1 MLSLARVVYFTTN
14 GASVRTFDRC
24 CFGVIAKCWP
34 KSPVVDNFER
44 LIRYF
49 VSPSKAF
56 SQLSGMVKQGPRPL
70 VICGPSGS
78 GKSTLL
84 KKLFKEFPE
93 TFGFSVSHTTR
104 KPRPG
109 EEDGVHYHF
118 VSVEEMQ
125 AAIENGEFIETAVFS
140 GNMYGTSKQ
149 AVENVQQQGK
159 VCVLDIEI
167 EGVKQV
173 RNSDRLNPLLV
184 FVNPPSI
191 AELERRLRGRQTET
205 EESLQKRLNT
215 ARVEIEYGSTPG
227 NFDIV
232 VHNSNLKQ
240 AYAALRDFIVRELE
254 TQQNQ
259 GINVSLTRV
268 AMNED

>member
-1 MLSLARVVYFTTN
+1 
-14 GASVRTFDRC
+14 
-24 CFGVIAKCWP
+24 
-34 KSPVVDNFER
+34 
-44 LIRYF
+44 
-49 VSPSKAF
+49 
-56 SQLSGMVKQGPRPL
+56 MVKQGPRPL

-215 ARVEIEYGSTPG
+215 ARVEIEYGSTSGQLRHRGPQQQPEASVRGPAGLYRPG
-227 NFDIV
+227 AGNPTEPRYQRQFDPCG
-232 VHNSNLKQ
+232 H
-240 AYAALRDFIVRELE
+240 E
-254 TQQNQ
+254 
-259 GINVSLTRV
+259 
-268 AMNED
+268 